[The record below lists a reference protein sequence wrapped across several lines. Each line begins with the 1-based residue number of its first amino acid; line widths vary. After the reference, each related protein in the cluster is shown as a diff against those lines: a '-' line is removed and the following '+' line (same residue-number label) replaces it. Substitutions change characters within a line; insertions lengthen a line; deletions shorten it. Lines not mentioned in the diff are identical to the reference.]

1 MIKLSKILFMFV
13 ALLGLSANS
22 FAADVT
28 MRISI
33 QLPMKSHLGQN
44 LLLFKNDVEKNQTE
58 KLKFKFM
65 IQLNCIKIRKYLQQL
80 VQVQLKQV

>member
-1 MIKLSKILFMFV
+1 MIKLVRMLFIFV
-13 ALLGLSANS
+13 GFLGLASNS

-44 LLLFKNDVEKNQTE
+44 LLLFKNDVEKKSNGE
-58 KLKFKFM
+58 
-65 IQLNCIKIRKYLQQL
+65 IE
-80 VQVQLKQV
+80 VQIYDSA

>member
-44 LLLFKNDVEKNQTE
+44 LLLFKNDVEKELFPNKDQSFE
-58 KLKFKFM
+58 
-65 IQLNCIKIRKYLQQL
+65 
-80 VQVQLKQV
+80 